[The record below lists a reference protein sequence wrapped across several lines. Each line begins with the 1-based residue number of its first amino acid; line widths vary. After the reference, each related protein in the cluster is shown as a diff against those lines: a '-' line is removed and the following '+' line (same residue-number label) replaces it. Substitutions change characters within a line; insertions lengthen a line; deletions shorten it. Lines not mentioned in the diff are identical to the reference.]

1 MKRESKTV
9 HWGDRRRS
17 ASGVNPNF
25 TPVSTPIY
33 TATSYSY
40 DSMETLDSVFARE
53 VEGPSYT
60 RYGNP
65 TIDALEELLR
75 ELESGAFCAA
85 CSSGMAALHLALLA
99 ALLDRPRHVL
109 AADAIYGS
117 TASMLMSILGPIGVE
132 TTFVDI
138 CDLAAVQAAVD
149 ETKPGVILMETV
161 SNPLLRVGE
170 LDKIA
175 AIAQASGAALI
186 VDATFSTPLLMRP
199 LELGASMVVHSA
211 TKYLAGHG
219 DVLGGV
225 VVSSAEHIETLRS
238 LARTL
243 GPVMSPFESYLT
255 MRGIKTLAIRVER
268 QCANACKV
276 ASWLSA
282 HPSVDRVYFTGDPA
296 HPDSAAI
303 ARLFPKNQTGAMVSF
318 ELKNALKGAGREQI
332 FRFMDSLKMIV
343 RGTSLG
349 DVHTLAAYPAMSS
362 HRELTAKHRHRLGI
376 KDNLV
381 RLSIGIEAAED
392 IIEDLEQALA
402 AS

>member
-9 HWGDRRRS
+9 HWGDRRR
-17 ASGVNPNF
+17 ASSSF
-25 TPVSTPIY
+25 TPVTTPIY

-40 DSMETLDSVFARE
+40 DSTEMLDRVFAHE

-65 TIDALEELLR
+65 TINALEELVR
-75 ELESGAFCAA
+75 ELESGADCVACA
-85 CSSGMAALHLALLA
+85 SGMAALHLALLA
-99 ALLDRPRHVL
+99 GLLDRPRSVL
-109 AADAIYGS
+109 CADAIYGS
-117 TASMLMSILGPIGVE
+117 TASMLMTVLGPLGVE
-132 TTFVDI
+132 TSFVDI
-138 CDLAAVQAAVD
+138 CDLAAVQAAVN
-149 ETKPGVILMETV
+149 ETKPGVILMETI

-170 LDKIA
+170 MDKIA
-175 AIAQASGAALI
+175 AIAREAGAVLV
-186 VDATFSTPLLMRP
+186 VDSTFATPLLLRP
-199 LELGASMVVHSA
+199 LELGAGIVVHSA

-225 VVSSAEHIETLRS
+225 VVSAPDYQETVRS

-268 QCANACKV
+268 HCANACKV

-282 HPSVDRVYFTGDPA
+282 HPSVDHVYFTGDPA
-296 HPDSAAI
+296 HPDAAAI

-318 ELKNALKGAGREQI
+318 EIKGAGREKM
-332 FRFMDSLKMIV
+332 FLFMDRLKMIV

-349 DVHTLAAYPAMSS
+349 DVQTLASYPAISS

-376 KDNLV
+376 HDNLV

-392 IIEDLEQALA
+392 ITEDLEQALA
-402 AS
+402 AD

>member
-17 ASGVNPNF
+17 SSDF
-25 TPVSTPIY
+25 TPVTTPIY

-40 DSMETLDSVFARE
+40 DSMETLDRIFARE
-53 VEGPSYT
+53 LEGPSYT

-65 TIDALEELLR
+65 TQDALEECVR
-75 ELESGAFCAA
+75 ELESAAFCAA
-85 CSSGMAALHLALLA
+85 CASGMAALHLALLG
-99 ALLDRPRHVL
+99 ALIDRSRHVL

-117 TASMLMSILGPIGVE
+117 TASMLMGILGPIGIE

-138 CDLAAVQAAVD
+138 CNLAAVEAAVD

-175 AIAQASGAALI
+175 AIAQAAGAVLI
-186 VDATFSTPLLMRP
+186 VDATFTTPLLMRP
-199 LELGASMVVHSA
+199 LELGAGMVVHSA

-219 DVLGGV
+219 DVLGGIV
-225 VVSSAEHIETLRS
+225 ASGPEHLEALRS

-243 GPVMSPFESYLT
+243 GPVMSPFESFLT
-255 MRGIKTLAIRVER
+255 MRGIKTLALRMER

-282 HPSVDRVYFTGDPA
+282 HPSVDRVYFTGDPS

-303 ARLFPKNQTGAMVSF
+303 ARLFPKGQTGAMVSF
-318 ELKNALKGAGREQI
+318 EIKNAGREEI

-349 DVHTLAAYPAMSS
+349 DVHTLASYPAISS
-362 HRELTAKHRHRLGI
+362 HRELTPKHRHRLGI

-381 RLSIGIEAAED
+381 RFSIGIEAAED
-392 IIEDLEQALA
+392 ITEDLDQALA
-402 AS
+402 VS

>member
-17 ASGVNPNF
+17 SAANF
-25 TPVSTPIY
+25 TPVTTPIY

-40 DSMETLDSVFARE
+40 DSMETLDRIFARE

-75 ELESGAFCAA
+75 ELDNGAFCAA

-175 AIAQASGAALI
+175 AIAQASGAVLI
-186 VDATFSTPLLMRP
+186 VDATFSTPLLLRP
-199 LELGASMVVHSA
+199 LELGAGMVVHSA

-282 HPSVDRVYFTGDPA
+282 HPSVDRVYFTGDPM

-318 ELKNALKGAGREQI
+318 ELKGAGREQI
-332 FRFMDSLKMIV
+332 FRFMDNLKMIV

-349 DVHTLAAYPAMSS
+349 DVQTLAAYPAMSS

-392 IIEDLEQALA
+392 ITEDLEQALA